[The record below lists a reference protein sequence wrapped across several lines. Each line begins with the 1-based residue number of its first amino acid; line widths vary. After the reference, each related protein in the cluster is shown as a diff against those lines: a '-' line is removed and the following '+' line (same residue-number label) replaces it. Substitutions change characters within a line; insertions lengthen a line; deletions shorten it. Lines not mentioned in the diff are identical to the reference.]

1 MTVEALL
8 AVIALSTFISS
19 SVYVYA
25 AVNQNYIII
34 VQFGEERET
43 QIEVP
48 FKFYI
53 RHTIYQALNQFLKT
67 AASLIWDIA
76 KPIHIYQFGEE
87 GAEPSW
93 LLILLITA
101 QLNLILMCNIMAILF
116 FLPLEILAQRIRP
129 PLERRT

>member
-1 MTVEALL
+1 MSVEALL
-8 AVIALSTFISS
+8 AAIALSSFISS

-25 AVNQNYIII
+25 AVNQSYTII
-34 VQFGEERET
+34 VQFGERVT

-48 FKFYI
+48 FKIYI

-76 KPIHIYQFGEE
+76 KPLHIYQFGEE

-101 QLNLILMCNIMAILF
+101 QLNLILICNILAILF
-116 FLPLEILAQRIRP
+116 FLPLEILSQRIRP
-129 PLERRT
+129 PLGRRT

>member
-1 MTVEALL
+1 MSVEALL
-8 AVIALSTFISS
+8 ASITLSTIISS

-25 AVNQNYIII
+25 AVNQSYTII
-34 VQFGEERET
+34 VQFGARET

-76 KPIHIYQFGEE
+76 KPIHIYQIGEDF
-87 GAEPSW
+87 EPSW

-101 QLNLILMCNIMAILF
+101 QLNLILICNILAILF
-116 FLPLEILAQRIRP
+116 FLPLEILSQRIRP
-129 PLERRT
+129 ALERRT

>member
-1 MTVEALL
+1 MSVEALL
-8 AVIALSTFISS
+8 ATIALSTFISS

-25 AVNQNYIII
+25 AVNQSYTII
-34 VQFGEERET
+34 VQFGERET

-76 KPIHIYQFGEE
+76 KPIHIYQIGEDF
-87 GAEPSW
+87 EPSW

-101 QLNLILMCNIMAILF
+101 QLNLILICNILAILF
-116 FLPLEILAQRIRP
+116 FLPLEILSQRIRP
-129 PLERRT
+129 ALERRT

>member
-1 MTVEALL
+1 MSVEALL
-8 AVIALSTFISS
+8 ATIALSSFISS

-25 AVNQNYIII
+25 AVNQSYTII
-34 VQFGEERET
+34 VQFGERVT

-116 FLPLEILAQRIRP
+116 FLPLEILSQRIRP

>member
-1 MTVEALL
+1 MSVEALL
-8 AVIALSTFISS
+8 ASIALSTIISS

-25 AVNQNYIII
+25 AVNQSYTII
-34 VQFGEERET
+34 VQFGERET

-67 AASLIWDIA
+67 AASLIWDLA

-87 GAEPSW
+87 GTEPSW

-101 QLNLILMCNIMAILF
+101 QLNLILMCNILAILF
-116 FLPLEILAQRIRP
+116 FLPLEILSQRIRP
-129 PLERRT
+129 ALERRT

>member
-1 MTVEALL
+1 MSVEALL
-8 AVIALSTFISS
+8 AIIALSTFISS

-25 AVNQNYIII
+25 AVNQSYTTI
-34 VQFGEERET
+34 VQFGERET

-116 FLPLEILAQRIRP
+116 FLPLEILSQRIRP
-129 PLERRT
+129 ALEHRI